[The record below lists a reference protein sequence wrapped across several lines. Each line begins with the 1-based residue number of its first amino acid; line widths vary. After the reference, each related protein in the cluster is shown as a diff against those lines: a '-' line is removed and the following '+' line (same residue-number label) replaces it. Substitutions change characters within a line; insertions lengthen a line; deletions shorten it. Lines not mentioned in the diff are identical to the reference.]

1 MRLALTTIAHILE
14 STGMNRIETNQ
25 LLARFLQ
32 EEAFDYVECMK
43 DDFEEYHHPEGFPV
57 MRS

>member
-43 DDFEEYHHPEGFPV
+43 DDFEEYHNSEGFPV

>member
-43 DDFEEYHHPEGFPV
+43 DDFKQCDHPEGFPV